1 MGDHEMADR
10 DPVALLL
17 DDDPWM
23 SPWRSVLLVAPSPWR
38 SVLLDGDLDHGP
50 ITLEECPT

>member
-1 MGDHEMADR
+1 MADR

-23 SPWRSVLLVAPSPWR
+23 SPWRSVLL
-38 SVLLDGDLDHGP
+38 DGDLDHGP
-50 ITLEECPT
+50 ITLEECAT